1 MSAAPTYASTPVT
14 WCALAPGTAD
24 TSWTGPTAVNV
35 LGSAGTLGTKI
46 SQMDVIPSGTTVTGL
61 VNVFLYDGTAYHLHE
76 PVQITAGTT
85 TATIA
90 PVKTSYT
97 YDNLVLPS
105 GWSMRITTTVA
116 GNENRVEVNA
126 FGASF

>member
-1 MSAAPTYASTPVT
+1 M
-14 WCALAPGTAD
+14 
-24 TSWTGPTAVNV
+24 
-35 LGSAGTLGTKI
+35 
-46 SQMDVIPSGTTVTGL
+46 
-61 VNVFLYDGTAYHLHE
+61 
-76 PVQITAGTT
+76 AGTT

-90 PVKTSYT
+90 PAKTSYT